1 MLDHLPRRC
10 LSAHMYAALAVLAAP
25 DPGYCYRSSGSIGGS
40 DGSSSGNNGGSGSGS
55 SGTPLEVSL
64 KQLPLLLAGAT
75 TPSLLNT
82 PSKGSRLKQRKAAE
96 ENQVSVSLLYFS
108 ISSYCSFPFRKYAF
122 ILIKKSSRR

>member
-10 LSAHMYAALAVLAAP
+10 LAAHMYAALAVLAAP
-25 DPGYCYRSSGSIGGS
+25 DPGSYRTGSSNG
-40 DGSSSGNNGGSGSGS
+40 DGSSTSHTGGGSNGSGGS
-55 SGTPLEVSL
+55 SSIPLEVSL

-96 ENQVSVSLLYFS
+96 ENQVGLVLVHCCKNSCFS
-108 ISSYCSFPFRKYAF
+108 ASF
-122 ILIKKSSRR
+122 

>member
-10 LSAHMYAALAVLAAP
+10 LAAHMYAALAVLAAP
-25 DPGYCYRSSGSIGGS
+25 DPACYRPSARSDGGNVHSLGGS
-40 DGSSSGNNGGSGSGS
+40 GSGNNGGSSSNGS

-75 TPSLLNT
+75 APSLLNM

-96 ENQVSVSLLYFS
+96 ENQVCTSLVYGFFFLTLFFFVL
-108 ISSYCSFPFRKYAF
+108 C
-122 ILIKKSSRR
+122 IL